1 MADSKYLTA
10 PIPSKKTP
18 AGVPFILANEAAE
31 RFAFYGMAFILV
43 SFMTKHLMG
52 PDGKLAVMGEAQATE
67 TYHWFKAACYAIPLF
82 GAMLSDIWLGKFKTI
97 MFFSLVYCLGFLV
110 MVFDQTRLG
119 LYLGLSLVALGSGAI
134 KPCVSANLGDQFGKT
149 NEHLMA
155 KCYSFFYF
163 SINFGAFISPL
174 LTPILLEKHSP
185 QLAFGL
191 PAAMM
196 FLATILFWL
205 GRKKYVHVPAGG
217 FDFVKQTFSVE
228 GLKAVCKLLII
239 FVFVAMFFSLFDQTG
254 SAWILQAAK
263 MNRHWMGL
271 NWHEAQLTAVNALF
285 IMMLIP
291 VFAFVIY
298 PAINKVFRMT
308 ALRKISIG
316 MFVTALAFTVSA
328 LIEKQIVAGNTP
340 SVGWQI
346 LAYLIITA
354 AEVMVSITC
363 IEFAYTQ
370 GPKKMKSFIMGIYL
384 LSISL
389 GNVFTAIVNK
399 VIQNE
404 DGSSKLEGPSYYWF
418 FTVVMLVTSV
428 LFIFV
433 AMAYREKSYIQDEE
447 RVDEAK
453 G

>member
-1 MADSKYLTA
+1 MPKYLTA
-10 PIPSKKTP
+10 PPATKKTP
-18 AGVPFILANEAAE
+18 PGVPFILTNEAAE

-43 SFMTKHLMG
+43 TFMTKYLLG
-52 PDGKLAVMGEAQATE
+52 PDGKLAPMGEQQATE
-67 TYHWFKAACYAIPLF
+67 IYHWFKAVVYAIPLF

-97 MFFSLVYCLGFLV
+97 MFFSVVYCLGFIV
-110 MVFDQTRLG
+110 MVFDQTRTG
-119 LYLGLSLVALGSGAI
+119 LYIGLALISLGSGVI

-149 NEHLMA
+149 NQHLMA

-174 LTPILLEKHSP
+174 LTPILLEKHGP

-191 PAAMM
+191 PAVMM
-196 FLATILFWL
+196 ALATVAFWL

-217 FDFVKQTFSVE
+217 IDFLKETFSAE

-263 MNRHWMGL
+263 MNRQWMGFH
-271 NWHEAQLTAVNALF
+271 WHEAQLTAINALF

-291 VFAFVIY
+291 VFAYVIY
-298 PAINKVFRMT
+298 PAIDKVFKMT
-308 ALRKISIG
+308 SLRKMSIG

-328 LIEKQIVAGNTP
+328 LIETQIVAGNTP

-370 GPKKMKSFIMGIYL
+370 APKKMKSFIMGIYL

-389 GNVFTAIVNK
+389 GNVFTAVVNK
-399 VIQNE
+399 VIRNE
-404 DGSSKLEGPSYYWF
+404 DGTSKLEGPDYYWF
-418 FTVVMLVTSV
+418 FTFVMLATAVI
-428 LFIFV
+428 FIFI
-433 AMAYREKSYIQDEE
+433 AWAYKEKTYIMDEKTDDPE
-447 RVDEAK
+447 TAE
-453 G
+453 